1 MANPIS
7 KFLLT
12 TLFVVGTAVTNA
24 NADKWSL
31 YTYAP
36 SLKLP
41 SAAAMDKLAAE
52 MSDKTNGEV

>member
-7 KFLLT
+7 RLLLT

-41 SAAAMDKLAAE
+41 SAAAMVILAAE
-52 MSDKTNGEV
+52 MSD

>member
-1 MANPIS
+1 MQTWRNGKMANPIS

-24 NADKWSL
+24 SADKWSL

-36 SLKLP
+36 SLK
-41 SAAAMDKLAAE
+41 
-52 MSDKTNGEV
+52 